1 MSLVGMDRS
10 DFYDV
15 KLIKPSKENR
25 GSKNTS
31 FLKHS
36 VKDNLKKNKNKAK

>member
-1 MSLVGMDRS
+1 MSSVGMDMS

-36 VKDNLKKNKNKAK
+36 VKDNLKKKKNKAK